1 MKFIG
6 IIRGCFKCTVW
17 RVFMK
22 IKPLVTNELIEI
34 LRELYPDRVPR
45 GLISTTKLSYIQGQ
59 QSVIDKLYQMLED
72 DLTNEN

>member
-1 MKFIG
+1 
-6 IIRGCFKCTVW
+6 
-17 RVFMK
+17 MK

-45 GLISTTKLSYIQGQ
+45 GWITAPQLSYIQGQ
-59 QSVIDKLYQMLED
+59 QSVIDKLYQLLED